1 MKKFTDNTKILEQLK
16 NNRAILVSQAE
27 IEYETLIQR
36 QMIMQLEMI
45 SSLRYEEPSDDY
57 TYEELLDLG
66 EQMGKVYVGLTD
78 EQIDSLPL
86 ERVDTNTNC
95 SICLNSINAGN
106 KATALKPCHHF
117 YHFDCIKQ
125 WLKSNKTCPLCLQ
138 EIQI

>member
-1 MKKFTDNTKILEQLK
+1 MKKFTDNNNILDQIKKE
-16 NNRAILVSQAE
+16 RAILVSQVE

-45 SSLRYEEPSDDY
+45 NSLRYEEPSDDY

-66 EQMGKVYVGLTD
+66 EQMGKVCVGLTD

-86 ERVDTNTNC
+86 ERVDSSTSC
-95 SICLNSINAGN
+95 SICLSSINAGT
-106 KATALKPCHHF
+106 KATALKPCHHL

-125 WLKSNKTCPLCLQ
+125 WLNSNKTCPLCLQ